1 MRLAGKQKSNMV
13 LVPNDLIQKMFS
25 LILGWIY
32 LADIARIS
40 IKIKRIIKISK
51 NTFDWQIVVRRLYSF
66 ENYWLW
72 KSNSK

>member
-32 LADIARIS
+32 LAGIARIS

-51 NTFDWQIVVRRLYSF
+51 NTFDRQIVVRRLYSF

>member
-13 LVPNDLIQKMFS
+13 LVPNDLIQKMFL

>member
-13 LVPNDLIQKMFS
+13 LVPSDLIQKMFS

>member
-32 LADIARIS
+32 LAGIARIS